1 MKEALSNQVDQ
12 TRKSGQVRSGGPCI
26 GHSRAG
32 TVGRYMN
39 KVATMAEME
48 TIHGLNRMNPPLLK
62 AGLAIATNEC
72 PDY

>member
-1 MKEALSNQVDQ
+1 M
-12 TRKSGQVRSGGPCI
+12 SGGPCI
-26 GHSRAG
+26 GSRAG
-32 TVGRYMN
+32 TMGSYMN

-62 AGLAIATNEC
+62 ADLAIATNEC